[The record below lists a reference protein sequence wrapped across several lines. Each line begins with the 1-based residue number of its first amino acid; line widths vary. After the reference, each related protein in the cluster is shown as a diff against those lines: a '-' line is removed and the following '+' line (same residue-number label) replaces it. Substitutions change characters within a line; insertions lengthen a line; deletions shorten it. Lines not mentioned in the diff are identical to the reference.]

1 MAKIDGWNL
10 YAFYVLEY
18 TDGEHSYRI
27 SRLLEINDGKEL
39 SAEEAQDLLFK
50 EEISYE
56 FGKGES
62 RVEIENGLKRVWDDV
77 DDSRVVE
84 IIEFRLIPKFEFL
97 VLAKY
102 LSSDRIG
109 KVFNPSIRKEK
120 IKEESEK
127 YGQTPK

>member
-1 MAKIDGWNL
+1 MSKIGWNL

-18 TDGEHSYRI
+18 ADGEHNYRV
-27 SRLLEINDGKEL
+27 SKVLEINDGKDL
-39 SAEEAQDLLFK
+39 SAEEAQDFLFK

-62 RVEIENGLKRVWDDV
+62 RVEIESGQKRVWDDN

-84 IIEFRLIPKFEFL
+84 IIDFRIIPKFEYL

-120 IKEESEK
+120 IKRGE
-127 YGQTPK
+127 